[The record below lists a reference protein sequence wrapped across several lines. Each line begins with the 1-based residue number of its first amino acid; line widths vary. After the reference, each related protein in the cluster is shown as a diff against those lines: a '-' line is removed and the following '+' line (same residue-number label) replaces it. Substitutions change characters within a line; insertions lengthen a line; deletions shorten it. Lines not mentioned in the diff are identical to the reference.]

1 MTANRIPTA
10 HPMDL
15 LLVIFAAGLGYTAY
29 SIVEKRVLNG
39 VAIGRKVLLTYAD
52 QNNEMKSE
60 LQWTGIVQRKL
71 RIGNKSDNFV
81 INLNEPIIHHN
92 SVFSEVVV
100 RERRLGNYIGSN
112 KPTAVQLLLPKQGM
126 RKDKYKWDAF
136 DHVGGLTLY
145 LQ

>member
-10 HPMDL
+10 QTMDL
-15 LLVIFAAGLGYTAY
+15 LLIIFAAGLGFTAY

-60 LQWTGIVQRKL
+60 LQWTGTVQRKL

-81 INLNEPIIHHN
+81 IHLNEPIIHHD
-92 SVFSEVVV
+92 SVFREVVV
-100 RERRLGNYIGSN
+100 RERLLGKYIGSN
-112 KPTAVQLLLPKQGM
+112 KPTEVHLLLPKQGVM
-126 RKDKYKWDAF
+126 NDKYKWDAF
-136 DHVGGLTLY
+136 DHVGGLTIY